1 MKNKILAFLATIG
14 LASSVSAVE
23 INDNISINGFIDG
36 SYQNTNKT
44 TQDRERLGL
53 DEVEVDFLFNSG
65 AVSGAVHV
73 DTNNLAGN
81 GDLDIEQAHFTYA
94 MDNGVSFTFGRY
106 GAALGFEREDPAGLY
121 TFSRAYN
128 DDYNLGNVDAAAVE
142 GLTIAY
148 AGDAFSIAASIE
160 ETRHNVQDD
169 NYDLELSFS
178 YTGMENLV
186 VGGGYFFHNE
196 KNGDRERDV
205 LNLHA
210 SYAVGKA
217 LVAGEIINASDTD
230 TTQGED
236 AYLLLLDYDFTDKL
250 GGAIRYSDWETSNTA
265 NTSMITIAPNY
276 AVTDNLGV
284 ILEYSN
290 VNAELD
296 ADDEDTIAVELTYT
310 F

>member
-1 MKNKILAFLATIG
+1 MKILPVF
-14 LASSVSAVE
+14 
-23 INDNISINGFIDG
+23 
-36 SYQNTNKT
+36 
-44 TQDRERLGL
+44 
-53 DEVEVDFLFNSG
+53 
-65 AVSGAVHV
+65 
-73 DTNNLAGN
+73 
-81 GDLDIEQAHFTYA
+81 
-94 MDNGVSFTFGRY
+94 
-106 GAALGFEREDPAGLY
+106 

-128 DDYNLGNVDAAAVE
+128 DDYNLGNVDVADLAVE

-230 TTQGED
+230 ATQGED

-250 GGAIRYSDWETSNTA
+250 GGAIRYSDWE
-265 NTSMITIAPNY
+265 
-276 AVTDNLGV
+276 L
-284 ILEYSN
+284 
-290 VNAELD
+290 
-296 ADDEDTIAVELTYT
+296 LTLQT
-310 F
+310 LQ